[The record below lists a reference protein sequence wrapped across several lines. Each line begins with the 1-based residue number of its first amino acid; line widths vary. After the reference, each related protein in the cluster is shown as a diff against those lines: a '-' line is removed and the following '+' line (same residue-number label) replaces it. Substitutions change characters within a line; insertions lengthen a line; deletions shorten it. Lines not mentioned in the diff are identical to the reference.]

1 VCLCKTVRVRDRER
15 ESEKNTR
22 AMSGEEAV
30 HVCMSCRSR
39 T

>member
-1 VCLCKTVRVRDRER
+1 VCLRKTVCVRDRES

-30 HVCMSCRSR
+30 HV
-39 T
+39 